1 MNRISETT
9 IQEVNDRA
17 DPLTIIGDYVRLEK
31 RGGRY
36 WGLCPFHNEKT
47 PSFSVDPD
55 RKFFYCFGCHKG
67 GTVVSFLMEM
77 EKIPYPEAIETL
89 AKRFDIP
96 VVYEGERRVSEDESR
111 SDKTEQL
118 AELYQRVAGSFHHIL
133 LHTEAGKKAKA
144 YVDFRSINAEMLE
157 LFRLG
162 YAPRDRS
169 WLYTFLQKKGYSE
182 EFLAESG
189 LFSKK
194 NPRSSFFAHRL
205 MFPIT
210 DRQGRTVAF
219 GGRILEGEGPKYLNS
234 SESPLYKKR
243 ETLFAIDL
251 AMGEIRKTKEVY
263 LCEGYMDVIALHQA
277 GLTNAVAPLGTAFT
291 EEQARLLRRW
301 AERVLLVF
309 DRDSA
314 GQQAT
319 VKGILTCRAAGLE
332 CAVVNLTA
340 GLLHLGVE
348 GGTRDKGEADT
359 PPELKDPADILKYA
373 GPEALQKGAKCF
385 INDFEYLVDRGRALF
400 DITSSEGKAHG
411 VAFLFPYLET
421 LESEVSRDSC
431 VGAIADAFG
440 VDRTA
445 VRKDFE
451 KRREP
456 RKSTTSSNETIEKRE
471 VRMNDELFLMMA
483 AVTNPSLYPTVR
495 AELSIEEVQ
504 DPRAKELF
512 IALEESFREDSLGM
526 DSLLSRIEDGDL
538 RAFILQHSASEAF
551 STQPEKLVFDGIKRI
566 KEKRLQ
572 RRRAEIVLKLRTA
585 RNEGMGTD
593 RQLDDLLS
601 EKVHIDAELLRLK
614 EDHE

>member
-1 MNRISETT
+1 
-9 IQEVNDRA
+9 
-17 DPLTIIGDYVRLEK
+17 
-31 RGGRY
+31 
-36 WGLCPFHNEKT
+36 
-47 PSFSVDPD
+47 
-55 RKFFYCFGCHKG
+55 
-67 GTVVSFLMEM
+67 
-77 EKIPYPEAIETL
+77 
-89 AKRFDIP
+89 
-96 VVYEGERRVSEDESR
+96 
-111 SDKTEQL
+111 
-118 AELYQRVAGSFHHIL
+118 
-133 LHTEAGKKAKA
+133 
-144 YVDFRSINAEMLE
+144 
-157 LFRLG
+157 
-162 YAPRDRS
+162 
-169 WLYTFLQKKGYSE
+169 
-182 EFLAESG
+182 
-189 LFSKK
+189 
-194 NPRSSFFAHRL
+194 
-205 MFPIT
+205 
-210 DRQGRTVAF
+210 
-219 GGRILEGEGPKYLNS
+219 
-234 SESPLYKKR
+234 
-243 ETLFAIDL
+243 
-251 AMGEIRKTKEVY
+251 
-263 LCEGYMDVIALHQA
+263 
-277 GLTNAVAPLGTAFT
+277 
-291 EEQARLLRRW
+291 
-301 AERVLLVF
+301 
-309 DRDSA
+309 
-314 GQQAT
+314 
-319 VKGILTCRAAGLE
+319 
-332 CAVVNLTA
+332 
-340 GLLHLGVE
+340 
-348 GGTRDKGEADT
+348 
-359 PPELKDPADILKYA
+359 
-373 GPEALQKGAKCF
+373 
-385 INDFEYLVDRGRALF
+385 VDRGRALF

-538 RAFILQHSASEAF
+538 RAFMLQHSASEAF